1 MVLAQLLET
10 LSGHW
15 AVHLESRVPRKE
27 LYEARI
33 ASSMPSLVFFIL
45 LISSAVI
52 ATIGLISKSTLV
64 VTCSVNS

>member
-15 AVHLESRVPRKE
+15 AVHLESLVPCTE

-33 ASSMPSLVFFIL
+33 AASKPSWFFFIL
-45 LISSAVI
+45 LISAAVI
-52 ATIGLISKSTLV
+52 AAIGLISKSTLV